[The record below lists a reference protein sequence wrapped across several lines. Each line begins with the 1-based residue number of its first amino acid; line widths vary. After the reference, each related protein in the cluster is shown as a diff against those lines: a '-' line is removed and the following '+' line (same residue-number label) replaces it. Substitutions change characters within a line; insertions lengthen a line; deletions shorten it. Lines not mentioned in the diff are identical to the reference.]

1 MDFRQKFLRVTC
13 DRILRINELAVGTQ
27 YPIVSAERV
36 VTHLGHTVML
46 TLREAPTSLFRV
58 FLPKRYAKV
67 ISDGDIIAIV
77 RAREG
82 LSFIYEGLD
91 IKSRYVLAVE

>member
-1 MDFRQKFLRVTC
+1 MDLRQKFLRVTC

-46 TLREAPTSLFRV
+46 TLRDTPTHYLGYFYPKDMGWSFPMVTSSL
-58 FLPKRYAKV
+58 
-67 ISDGDIIAIV
+67 S
-77 RAREG
+77 
-82 LSFIYEGLD
+82 
-91 IKSRYVLAVE
+91 

>member
-1 MDFRQKFLRVTC
+1 MELRQKFLPVSC
-13 DRILRINELAVGTQ
+13 DRILRINQLTVGTK

-46 TLREAPTSLFRV
+46 TLRDAPTSLFRV
-58 FLPKRYAKV
+58 FLPKRYATV
-67 ISDGDIIAIV
+67 VSDGDIIAIV

-91 IKSRYVLAVE
+91 IRSSYVLAVE

>member
-1 MDFRQKFLRVTC
+1 MDLRQKFLRVTC
-13 DRILRINELAVGTQ
+13 DRILRINELTVGTKL
-27 YPIVSAERV
+27 PIVSAERV

-67 ISDGDIIAIV
+67 VSDGDIIAIV

-91 IKSRYVLAVE
+91 IRSRYVLTVE